1 MRAHRMKLSFLA
13 VASLLVVACG
23 IPEEEH
29 QSALDNIK
37 SLKADLA
44 AQKKTCDE
52 TIADLDKRTR
62 GLTEEN
68 SAMKAKL
75 VSLGQD
81 LSAVKT
87 QAGAYLADISEK
99 DKEIAALMK
108 AQEAARKRAAMFKNL
123 VNKFKGMIDSGKLK
137 VEIRKGRMIV
147 KMSDKILFDPGKDR
161 LKKEGKAALMEV
173 AKILAQ
179 IPDRAF
185 QVAGH
190 TDNVPIRSRRFKSNW
205 ELSTARAVGVVK
217 FMAESGLDPQRLSA
231 AGYGPYDP
239 VGKNSTDEGRMLNRR
254 IEITLMPSLEELP
267 KFVDG

>member
-1 MRAHRMKLSFLA
+1 MSAHRIMLA
-13 VASLLVVACG
+13 CLTGLLLVACG

-29 QSALDNIK
+29 QSALDKIK

-52 TIADLDKRTR
+52 TIGDLDKKNKS
-62 GLTEEN
+62 LTEEN

-81 LSAVKT
+81 LSKVKT
-87 QAGAYLADISEK
+87 QAGAYLADISQKE
-99 DKEIAALMK
+99 KEIADLMK

-123 VNKFKGMIDSGKLK
+123 LNKFKSMIDSGKLK

-161 LKKEGKAALMEV
+161 IKKEGQAALVEV
-173 AKILAQ
+173 AKILAE
-179 IPDRAF
+179 IPERNF

-190 TDNVPIRSRRFKSNW
+190 TDNMPIRSRRFKSNW

-217 FMAESGLDPQRLSA
+217 FMAKNGLDPRRLSA

-239 VGKNSTDEGRMLNRR
+239 VGDNSTDDGRMLNRR
-254 IEITLMPSLEELP
+254 IEITLMPSIEELP
-267 KFVDG
+267 KIGE